1 MLNTALH
8 NPNAKMKI
16 TADMFVKQNKGINS
30 GKDLPADMLEAIFR
44 SASCICKGTVSRAVL
59 RIRDVYPGSRLIFIL
74 PGSNNSNKKGGR
86 KN

>member
-44 SASCICKGTVSRAVL
+44 SGSCSFKGTVSRAVL
-59 RIRDVYPGSRLIFIL
+59 RIRDVYPGS
-74 PGSNNSNKKGGR
+74 
-86 KN
+86 

>member
-1 MLNTALH
+1 MFTVFSRKLCPPPEPDTCFILSFSIIMLNTALH

-44 SASCICKGTVSRAVL
+44 SAYLPAFLKGLSHEQC
-59 RIRDVYPGSRLIFIL
+59 
-74 PGSNNSNKKGGR
+74 
-86 KN
+86 

>member
-44 SASCICKGTVSRAVL
+44 YQAAVL
-59 RIRDVYPGSRLIFIL
+59 LFRGHCWVERDNL
-74 PGSNNSNKKGGR
+74 
-86 KN
+86 

>member
-44 SASCICKGTVSRAVL
+44 SRFLFFFFLSL
-59 RIRDVYPGSRLIFIL
+59 QEQH
-74 PGSNNSNKKGGR
+74 
-86 KN
+86 

>member
-44 SASCICKGTVSRAVL
+44 SASCIFKGTLSRVTSSVED
-59 RIRDVYPGSRLIFIL
+59 RGC
-74 PGSNNSNKKGGR
+74 
-86 KN
+86 